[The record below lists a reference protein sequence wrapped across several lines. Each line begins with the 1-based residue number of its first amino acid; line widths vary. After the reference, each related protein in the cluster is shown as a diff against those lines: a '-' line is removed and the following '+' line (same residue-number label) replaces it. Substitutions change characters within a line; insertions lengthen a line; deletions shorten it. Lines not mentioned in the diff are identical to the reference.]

1 MSRRFQ
7 DKFEAR
13 LAKRRARE
21 TGRFAHPIRIIV
33 GTALLLTG
41 VAIGWLPGPGFVPFA
56 VAGGLL
62 LGGEIRTAARWLD
75 NIETWARNRVA
86 RKDAEAA
93 FTADDAVSDPDG
105 RDV

>member
-1 MSRRFQ
+1 VSRRFQ

-21 TGRFAHPIRIIV
+21 TAWWAHPARIIV
-33 GTALLLTG
+33 GTLLLLIG

-56 VAGGLL
+56 TAGGLL
-62 LGGEIRTAARWLD
+62 LGGEIRTIARWLD
-75 NIETWARNRVA
+75 NAETWARNRVA

-93 FTADDAVSDPDG
+93 FTSDEIVPDKDG
-105 RDV
+105 